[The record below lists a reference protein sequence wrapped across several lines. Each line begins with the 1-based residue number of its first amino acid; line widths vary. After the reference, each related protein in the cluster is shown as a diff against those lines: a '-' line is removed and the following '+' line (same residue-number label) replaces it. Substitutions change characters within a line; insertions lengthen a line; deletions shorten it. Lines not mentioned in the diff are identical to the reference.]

1 MLQNAFKNYEKT
13 IMRPVIGLTLDS
25 EDQGGGYSLM
35 PWYALRQNYC
45 HAVHQAGGLP
55 LLLPHYPEDAAHYAD
70 RLDGLIVTGGDFDL
84 DPRLYGESTIHERV
98 TIKHT
103 RTQFEWALV
112 EAMLHQNKP
121 ILGICGGQ
129 QLLAVILGATLIQHI
144 PDAVPTAL
152 AHEQPNPRTEAGH
165 MVTVA
170 PDSLLFRIVQ
180 KQTLHVNSAH
190 HQAVRAVPETLTV
203 NAVAPDGII
212 EGIED
217 SRYRFCLGVQWH
229 PEYHVDS
236 ADGRLFDALI
246 QAAKL

>member
-1 MLQNAFKNYEKT
+1 
-13 IMRPVIGLTLDS
+13 
-25 EDQGGGYSLM
+25 
-35 PWYALRQNYC
+35 
-45 HAVHQAGGLP
+45 
-55 LLLPHYPEDAAHYAD
+55 
-70 RLDGLIVTGGDFDL
+70 
-84 DPRLYGESTIHERV
+84 
-98 TIKHT
+98 
-103 RTQFEWALV
+103 
-112 EAMLHQNKP
+112 
-121 ILGICGGQ
+121 
-129 QLLAVILGATLIQHI
+129 
-144 PDAVPTAL
+144 PTAL

-165 MVTVA
+165 MVTVD